1 MFRLK
6 HFLEQSWLLIVSSFL
21 FGLLIAVTNA
31 ALSPRIEQNRINK
44 LNDRARALLPGVERF
59 MPVEAEIVIK
69 SGGRAERI
77 DVYKAESKP
86 GECVGWTFSASGP
99 GFIDKIELV
108 VAVDGNFEKLA
119 GFDVLAS
126 SETARVGDQIKEP
139 FFREQFVGAPV
150 GDLIA
155 VRSGDTSAKDE
166 KIVTISGATITSEA
180 VVEIISSSAKQIKKE
195 LQKKGLIGD
204 GENR

>member
-1 MFRLK
+1 MFRVK
-6 HFLEQSWLLIVSSFL
+6 HFVEQSWLLIVSSFL
-21 FGLLIAVTNA
+21 FGLLIAVANA

-59 MPVEAEIVIK
+59 LPVEAEIVIK

-77 DVYKAESKP
+77 DVYKAESKA
-86 GECVGWTFSASGP
+86 GECVGWTFNASGP

-108 VAVDGNFEKLA
+108 VAVDGHFDKLA

-126 SETARVGDQIKEP
+126 SETVNFGDQIKEP

-166 KIVTISGATITSEA
+166 KIVTISGATISSEA

-204 GENR
+204 GEER

>member
-1 MFRLK
+1 MFKVK

-44 LNDRARALLPGVERF
+44 LNARAKALLPDAECF
-59 MPVEAEIVIK
+59 LPVEAEIVIK
-69 SGGRAERI
+69 SGPRAERTT
-77 DVYKAESKP
+77 VYKAESKP
-86 GECVGWTFSASGP
+86 GECVGWTFNASGP
-99 GFIDKIELV
+99 GFQDKIELV
-108 VAVDGNFEKLA
+108 VAVDKDFEKLA

-126 SETARVGDQIKEP
+126 SETVNFGDQIKEP

-155 VRSGDTSAKDE
+155 VRSGDTSTKDE
-166 KIVTISGATITSEA
+166 EIVTISGATISSEA
-180 VVEIISSSAKQIKKE
+180 VVEIISASAKQIKKQ
-195 LQKKGLIGD
+195 LQEKGLFGD
-204 GENR
+204 GQHR